1 MVVKLLKYGL
11 ERVNWFES
19 SVISY
24 GSETRR
30 DAGQLHR
37 KFESSVISYGSETA
51 TSCGIS
57 DRSFE
62 SSVISYGSET

>member
-30 DAGQLHR
+30 FSYKCDTT
-37 KFESSVISYGSETA
+37 FESSVISYGSETA
-51 TSCGIS
+51 STPNSP
-57 DRSFE
+57 
-62 SSVISYGSET
+62 